1 MSYQMQHRNITW
13 AQFEYCNKDTHK
25 AFENMCRLL
34 FNREF
39 FENKCILHSNPN
51 NPGVEV
57 EPVLESISNRRIS
70 FQAKYIT
77 STDYKLV
84 MNSAQ
89 KIVKYYSG
97 QLDIV
102 YLYCNKDLT
111 KTSIQYKNI
120 EAVLTKS
127 NIQIVLISNQSIL
140 DQVIKYP
147 VITSLFFDHH
157 ELTNNWF
164 NEHLLISLT
173 SLGPRYNSK
182 FNVETRTEEYMDLF
196 SHNSEA
202 ISCINQKKI
211 NAIKE
216 ISECNWKYS
225 ERSDFINE
233 LILKIK
239 SLNNV
244 EVENIIDCL
253 EWSNII
259 QDTFSNEFDDLKR
272 EINKKRDVDLL
283 NKNDEREHRKI
294 EQYIQKL
301 QYLVSI
307 PSLLEFDEIEKS
319 LIQRKMLIV
328 KGNAGVGKSQLFAN
342 ASHKSL
348 QSNGYSL
355 LLLGQSFLSDNSI
368 IQQIHEYLGLN
379 FSIDDLLNVL
389 EGIGEVY
396 HQCVVIFID
405 AINESANKELWKTGL
420 VSILFKI
427 NKLNHVRLA
436 VSVRNGYENLVF
448 NEAIL
453 KMIESNEIVSLN
465 HTGFIEESIEATKT
479 FLNYYNIPFSPT
491 YFLQYEMTN
500 PLFLTLF
507 CETYIKEDSDIFTL
521 FERIIAKA
529 NIEAQRAIGL
539 DGSQNILMYLI
550 KEIVEF
556 QISCSKKS
564 ISYCELYKLDF
575 WGTFGLADKKIPFIT
590 ALKKVGM
597 LFTFV
602 LNDTEY
608 CYFGYNL
615 FEDFI
620 WAKVIIDKYSDKSCL
635 KNYLIEDLLVIKNN
649 KITNRL
655 NFDIFII
662 VCSLYAEKYNEE
674 CIDIIDT
681 LSDDLYDKQE
691 IINRYIDSFLW
702 RKPRSVKSG
711 VFIDFLNNHSLS
723 LSKVWQVFI
732 GNSTKTNH
740 SLNAD
745 LLHKILLNKTISQRD
760 YIWTIYINNQAN
772 EEERIY
778 QLIDLFGKG
787 ETLDGLDE
795 DNIKLLLILLTWL
808 LTSSNRMLRDKTS
821 KAMIEL
827 LKMNFH
833 MCKTLLKKFETVN
846 DPYVIQRLYGI
857 VFGACMKRAK
867 KYKTEYKELVKYI
880 YNSVFNKATVY
891 PDILLR
897 DYARLIIERYLYEFT
912 QAKRALDVTKIRPP
926 YKSSEIPVVSKEKY
940 YQNDAKNSGF
950 NSISFSMHP
959 DHIDGQPGGYGDFG
973 RYLFQAAVTHFE
985 DIDMTNIYH
994 YAMQYIRDELGYDD
1008 KLFGEYDTS
1017 LRKYYDRHKT
1027 IKTERIG
1034 KKYQWITMYNILAR
1048 ISDKHLLQGYEDKPY
1063 PFQGAWEP
1071 YVRDFDPTLNC
1082 NFLIPYNLPKF
1093 ELLKYKVDELII
1105 TTSIKKNAINEW
1117 IRKGGDFFSSHNSK
1131 LEIRDSLGQSWIML
1145 YQYENIN
1152 SNQDIQG
1159 KYIGRFED
1167 ESQDVWSMSH
1177 GYFVKQNEFTHF
1189 KNNLIKKNF
1198 MGRWFP
1204 EGSEYSQLYNREYTW
1219 SPSCQ
1224 SLLSDTWL
1232 DCEIDTGK
1240 TKTIICNDL
1249 LPNEENL
1256 NNIEND
1262 EKYKLLSFIFQKR
1275 EVVVPVKRNLGCV
1288 MPSFL
1293 RTSWGSQYDASL
1305 EESITYEIPCKSII
1319 EYLHLEQQKYDGC
1332 FYSKDGTLVSFD
1344 GGLANICKGLL
1355 IRKDYLDKYLNENNL
1370 RLFWTCF
1377 GEKLYNLGDRK
1388 HIYGEWSGFF
1398 YLEGDKVEGVMEF
1411 KKCGP

>member
-1 MSYQMQHRNITW
+1 MSYRMQHRNITW
-13 AQFEYCNKDTHK
+13 AQFEYCNQDIHK

-34 FNREF
+34 FSRKLL
-39 FENKCILHSNPN
+39 ENKHILHSNPN

-57 EPVLESISNRRIS
+57 EPVLESISNKRIS
-70 FQAKYIT
+70 FQAKYMSSIN
-77 STDYKLV
+77 YNLI

-89 KIVKYYSG
+89 KIVNYYTG

-111 KTSIQYKNI
+111 TTSTHYKNI

-140 DQVIKYP
+140 DQVIDYP
-147 VITSLFFDHH
+147 VIASLFFNHH
-157 ELTNNWF
+157 HLTNDWF
-164 NEHLLISLT
+164 NEHLLISLN
-173 SLGPRYNSK
+173 SLGPRYNST
-182 FNVETRTEEYMDLF
+182 FNVETRTEEYIDLF
-196 SHNSEA
+196 SHNNEA
-202 ISCINQKKI
+202 ISRINQKKI
-211 NAIKE
+211 DAIKE
-216 ISECNWKYS
+216 ISNYSWKYT
-225 ERSDFINE
+225 EYADFINK
-233 LILKIK
+233 LILEIK

-244 EVENIIDCL
+244 EVENIIECL
-253 EWSNII
+253 EWSSII
-259 QDTFSNEFDDLKR
+259 QDTFSNEFDDLNK
-272 EINKKRDVDLL
+272 EINKKREVALSK
-283 NKNDEREHRKI
+283 KNNEQEQRKI
-294 EQYIQKL
+294 EQDIQEL
-301 QYLVSI
+301 QYLVSV

-342 ASHKSL
+342 ASQKSI
-348 QSNGYSL
+348 QSNGFPL
-355 LLLGQSFLSDNSI
+355 LLLGQSFLSDHNI
-368 IQQIHEYLGLN
+368 IQQILEYLGLN
-379 FSIDDLLNVL
+379 FSIDDLLNIL

-396 HQCVVIFID
+396 HQCIVILID
-405 AINESANKELWKTGL
+405 AINESRYKKIWETGL
-420 VSILFKI
+420 VSLVIKI
-427 NKLNHVRLA
+427 NKLNYVRLA
-436 VSVRNGYENLVF
+436 VSARNGYENLVF
-448 NEAIL
+448 GEAIQQ
-453 KMIESNEIVSLN
+453 MIKNNEIVSLN

-507 CETYIKEDSDIFTL
+507 CKTYDGGEFDMFTL
-521 FERIIAKA
+521 LEKIISKA
-529 NIEAQRAIGL
+529 NNEAQRAIEY
-539 DGSQNILMYLI
+539 DGSKTILMNLI
-550 KEIVEF
+550 KKIVEF
-556 QISCSKKS
+556 QILHDRKS
-564 ISYCELYKLDF
+564 ISREDLLKLDF
-575 WGTFGLADKKIPFIT
+575 WETYGLSNSKIPFISELEKIGLLT
-590 ALKKVGM
+590 SYASGDEE
-597 LFTFV
+597 FYF
-602 LNDTEY
+602 
-608 CYFGYNL
+608 FGYNL
-615 FEDFI
+615 LEDFI
-620 WAKVIIDKYSDKSCL
+620 WAKFIIDKYTDKVSV
-635 KNYLIEDLLVIKNN
+635 KNYLVKDLLRIENN
-649 KITNRL
+649 RITNHSSI
-655 NFDIFII
+655 DTFII
-662 VCSLYAEKYNEE
+662 ICSLYAEKYSEE
-674 CIDIIDT
+674 CMDIIET
-681 LSDDLYDKQE
+681 LSDELYDKQD
-691 IINRYIDSFLW
+691 IIDRYVDSFLW
-702 RKPRSVKSG
+702 RKSCNVKSE
-711 VFIDFLNNHSLS
+711 VFIDFLENHSVS
-723 LSKVWQVFI
+723 LSNVWRVFI

-740 SLNAD
+740 TLNAD

-760 YIWTIYINNQAN
+760 YLWTIYINEHAN
-772 EEERIY
+772 EEDRLF
-778 QLIDLFGKG
+778 QLIDLFDKG
-787 ETLDGLDE
+787 DTLDGLNE
-795 DNIKLLLILLTWL
+795 DNIRLLLTLFAWL

-857 VFGACMKRAK
+857 VFGACMKRAQK
-867 KYKTEYKELVKYI
+867 HKTEYKELVKYI

-897 DYARLIIERYLYEFT
+897 DYARLIIERYLYEFI
-912 QAKRALDVTKIRPP
+912 QAKRVLDVSKIRPP

-940 YQNDAKNSGF
+940 YQNDAKKSGF

-973 RYLFQAAVTHFE
+973 RYIFQAAVTHFD

-994 YAMQYIRDELGYDD
+994 HAMQYIRDELGYDD

-1017 LRKYYDRHKT
+1017 LRKYYDSHKT

-1048 ISDKHLLQGYEDKPY
+1048 ISDKHLLKGYEDKPY

-1093 ELLKYKVDELII
+1093 ELLKYKADELIK

-1131 LEIRDSLGQSWIML
+1131 LEIRDSLGLSWILL

-1167 ESQDVWSMSH
+1167 ESQDIWSMSH
-1177 GYFVKQNEFTHF
+1177 GYFVKQNEFSHF

-1204 EGSEYSQLYNREYTW
+1204 EGSEYYQLYNREYTW

-1232 DCEIDTGK
+1232 DCEIDTGE
-1240 TKTIICNDL
+1240 TKTIICNDS

-1275 EVVVPVKRNLGCV
+1275 EAVAPVKRKLGCV

-1293 RTSWGSQYDASL
+1293 RTSWESQYDASL

-1319 EYLHLEQQKYDGC
+1319 DYLHLEQQKYDGY

-1344 GGLANICKGLL
+1344 GNLANICKGLL
-1355 IRKDYLDKYLNENNL
+1355 IRKDYLDKYLKENNL

-1377 GEKLYNLGDRK
+1377 GEKQYSLGDGQQ
-1388 HIYGEWSGFF
+1388 IIGEWSGFF
-1398 YLEGDKVEGVMEF
+1398 YLEGDKVEGVMEY
-1411 KKCGP
+1411 KKCFP